1 MDIVSFE
8 KISQKNTV
16 SNQSDNTICQN
27 ITLSGSDIYYLQCGE
42 NLSFWSI
49 SEIETPKNLITNNT
63 NNWKFE
69 KPTYGVLSLSA
80 NNIFS
85 SPELDVTSSEDAVF
99 ITTRTKDG
107 FPRITALTAP
117 INVTL
122 KDTNSL
128 SLTSLTLLPGMSL
141 THNPQLS
148 DLR

>member
-1 MDIVSFE
+1 MDIASFE

-16 SNQSDNTICQN
+16 SNQSDTSICQN

-42 NLSFWSI
+42 DLSFWSI
-49 SEIETPKNLITNNT
+49 SEIETPKNLITNN
-63 NNWKFE
+63 WKFE
-69 KPTYGVLSLSA
+69 KPTYGVVSLSA

-85 SPELDVTSSEDAVF
+85 SPELDVTSGEDAVF
-99 ITTRTKDG
+99 ITTRTKDS

-122 KDTNSL
+122 KDTNSI
-128 SLTSLTLLPGMSL
+128 SLTSLILLPGMSL